1 MQAANVLNDVTG
13 VLWIKKLD
21 TSETFVPIDQPTGE
35 FQLFGKRV
43 QFLVIQCDGGQ
54 GEDRASALRISFFK
68 SDGDSQEARRLALQK
83 HNDLIQEIES
93 SIVQAKS
100 QYEELLE
107 RDSDDFE
114 MIGKLAKEVKMLRT
128 QLENLQKRQF
138 LEYVEVHHW
147 QSFDVKEFSKRSVL
161 CQGVRVLFEWIPDS
175 EMLDE
180 FSSEASVCD
189 MQLRKIADDIPG
201 ALSVVSLPTPFPVV
215 VEGVVKS
222 LSAVETKLMKSL
234 SDVEKRA
241 LSSLDSLSRRIS
253 PFEELPLFSYTL
265 GAATIDQCIDNHA
278 QNKLAESLKGT
289 SQLCKNGDHVS
300 IYSKCFSFYGKLTI
314 NWSDDELK
322 SNVFEIKRVAN
333 VSSDDRC
340 WCGHASREATF
351 KARIMIRMLKQRNIK
366 EWISFPVVDIAGVS
380 YHCMRYGCYQR
391 KSKGFEFV
399 LTLPVS
405 ERLRGDGFVFLQMDF
420 CKNEKGEDVLEFVC

>member
-161 CQGVRVLFEWIPDS
+161 CQGVRVLFEWIPD
-175 EMLDE
+175 
-180 FSSEASVCD
+180 
-189 MQLRKIADDIPG
+189 
-201 ALSVVSLPTPFPVV
+201 
-215 VEGVVKS
+215 
-222 LSAVETKLMKSL
+222 
-234 SDVEKRA
+234 
-241 LSSLDSLSRRIS
+241 
-253 PFEELPLFSYTL
+253 
-265 GAATIDQCIDNHA
+265 
-278 QNKLAESLKGT
+278 
-289 SQLCKNGDHVS
+289 
-300 IYSKCFSFYGKLTI
+300 
-314 NWSDDELK
+314 
-322 SNVFEIKRVAN
+322 
-333 VSSDDRC
+333 
-340 WCGHASREATF
+340 
-351 KARIMIRMLKQRNIK
+351 
-366 EWISFPVVDIAGVS
+366 
-380 YHCMRYGCYQR
+380 
-391 KSKGFEFV
+391 
-399 LTLPVS
+399 
-405 ERLRGDGFVFLQMDF
+405 
-420 CKNEKGEDVLEFVC
+420 